1 MPLLVNLDRLRE
13 NLEQIWAVLARTGAR
28 ILLDQSALP
37 APTLYPMLGLY
48 LSGTVGSTRQEL
60 EQGLRWMDRDSS
72 ARPAP
77 DCSRAEMLDLLP
89 WCSHLTYASL
99 EQWRAFDR
107 AAREHQP
114 SRGFLIQAN
123 SRCAGGIP
131 LTDLPLPRPKGISNL
146 CLRFREPTP
155 WALASAVAALEG
167 FFGRPPHLYQLDIG
181 GNWPLTDP
189 AFPLEGFEK
198 LIGDLRD
205 RWSVQIALTVG
216 DAVTRGAV
224 QDASEGD
231 CDLYVTEKG
240 ETRPFSG
247 S

>member
-99 EQWRAFDR
+99 EQWRA
-107 AAREHQP
+107 
-114 SRGFLIQAN
+114 
-123 SRCAGGIP
+123 
-131 LTDLPLPRPKGISNL
+131 
-146 CLRFREPTP
+146 
-155 WALASAVAALEG
+155 
-167 FFGRPPHLYQLDIG
+167 
-181 GNWPLTDP
+181 
-189 AFPLEGFEK
+189 
-198 LIGDLRD
+198 
-205 RWSVQIALTVG
+205 
-216 DAVTRGAV
+216 
-224 QDASEGD
+224 
-231 CDLYVTEKG
+231 
-240 ETRPFSG
+240 
-247 S
+247 